1 MMNWFANVVANLVP
15 TSISFFMNWFANA
28 VANLVPTFIS
38 SRMNWFANVVAN
50 PVLTFISFMM
60 NIKLIQKINPLK
72 SKPSVEN
79 CSRSLDF
86 EGQLSNCLI

>member
-1 MMNWFANVVANLVP
+1 MMNWFANV
-15 TSISFFMNWFANA
+15 

-60 NIKLIQKINPLK
+60 NVELIQEINPLLFFSFMMNWLANSPLK
-72 SKPSVEN
+72 SKLSVETTL
-79 CSRSLDF
+79 RSLHF
-86 EGQLSNCLI
+86 EGQLSTCLI